1 MSSSPSAHRR
11 VARFIFFLQCAG
23 GGGHRW
29 PTPTEFLSS
38 DRRRFCVGQMQ
49 QKFGQMCLIVNFFEF
64 FNRCMYV
71 SVYLGHYASCIFF
84 CCGTTKLATA
94 QVMLHLR
101 GHYGDLATSFL
112 LRQSVCTRES
122 FWPGQFSEFSFVFFC
137 QLWPTPILHGSGA
150 TKSRSHATSE
160 NFGQLR
166 VGHLRSI
173 QFVLQTLYMG
183 STMFAVQISWACKVM
198 FNLQVNMEW
207 YIYIG

>member
-122 FWPGQFSEFSFVFFC
+122 FWPGQFSEFSFVFFVNSDQHRSC
-137 QLWPTPILHGSGA
+137 MGQVRQKVDHMQPAKTLVSWESVTCDQSNLYCKHCTWVVQCLQYKFRGLV
-150 TKSRSHATSE
+150 KSC
-160 NFGQLR
+160 
-166 VGHLRSI
+166 
-173 QFVLQTLYMG
+173 
-183 STMFAVQISWACKVM
+183 STYK
-198 FNLQVNMEW
+198 
-207 YIYIG
+207 